1 MRSAERILRELD
13 DHLDLPARR
22 RVVLLRELRADLED
36 LVSTLVAEGH
46 APEEARARAVAL
58 LAPTLDDVRAL
69 TSLHRSTY
77 ARVIGRVPSRITHW
91 VELSGVWGMAA
102 FAVLAPLLALGTAA
116 GLPWWA
122 GGPLGVVAALVAGHL
137 AWNAFRVLVREDT
150 SATTLMQAA
159 VVQAGLIGL
168 ALSVGASVT
177 LLEGWAAMGRLAAGS
192 GLADMTASLATCAA
206 TAALALSIGMLG
218 LFGAA
223 ALAQAL
229 TFTRGVEEELRR
241 LLSAVPVSGD
251 EP

>member
-1 MRSAERILRELD
+1 MHSADRILRELD

-22 RVVLLRELRADLED
+22 RVVLIRELRADLED
-36 LVSTLVAEGH
+36 LVATLVAEGH

-77 ARVIGRVPSRITHW
+77 ARLIGHRPSRMARW

-150 SATTLMQAA
+150 SAAMLVRAA

-168 ALSVGASVT
+168 ALSVGGSVT
-177 LLEGWAAMGRLAAGS
+177 LLVGWLAMGRLAAGS
-192 GLADMTASLATCAA
+192 DLSDVAASFATGAA
-206 TAALALSIGMLG
+206 AAALALSIGMLG
-218 LFGAA
+218 LFGAT
-223 ALAQAL
+223 ALAQAH
-229 TFTRGVEEELRR
+229 TFTRDVEEELRR
-241 LLSAVPVSGD
+241 LLSGVPASGD

>member
-1 MRSAERILRELD
+1 MRSAERILRDLD

-22 RVVLLRELRADLED
+22 RVVLFRELRADFED
-36 LVSTLVAEGH
+36 LVATLVAEGH

-77 ARVIGRVPSRITHW
+77 ARMRARVPARMVRW
-91 VELSGVWGMAA
+91 VELAGVWGMAA

-122 GGPLGVVAALVAGHL
+122 GGALGVVATLVAGHL

-150 SATTLMQAA
+150 SAPMLVQAA

-168 ALSVGASVT
+168 ALSVGGSVT
-177 LLEGWAAMGRLAAGS
+177 LLEGWLAMGRLAAGS
-192 GLADMTASLATCAA
+192 GLADMTASLATGAA

-218 LFGAA
+218 LFGAT
-223 ALAQAL
+223 ALAQAH

-241 LLSAVPVSGD
+241 LLSGVPVSGD

>member
-22 RVVLLRELRADLED
+22 RVVLLRELRADFED

-46 APEEARARAVAL
+46 APGEARTRAVAL

-77 ARVIGRVPSRITHW
+77 ARLIGRVPSRMARW
-91 VELSGVWGMAA
+91 VELSGVWGMAV
-102 FAVLAPLLALGTAA
+102 FAVLAPLLAIGTAA
-116 GLPWWA
+116 GVPWWA
-122 GGPLGVVAALVAGHL
+122 GGSLGVVSALVAGHL
-137 AWNAFRVLVREDT
+137 AWHAFRVVVREDMGA
-150 SATTLMQAA
+150 SMLVEAA

-168 ALSVGASVT
+168 ALSVGGSVT
-177 LLEGWAAMGRLAAGS
+177 LLGGWMAMGRLAAGS
-192 GLADMTASLATCAA
+192 DPADVAASFATVAA

-218 LFGAA
+218 LFGAT
-223 ALAQAL
+223 ALAQAHD
-229 TFTRGVEEELRR
+229 FTRDVEEELRR
-241 LLSAVPVSGD
+241 LLSDVPVSGD